1 MMLTIGVTLAAL
13 TWSAN
18 AFADY
23 TEHGYIKVRDG
34 VELAY
39 TVIRPSQTGSYP
51 TLLNFAGYTSGSD
64 PGSSNAIQP
73 SEMVKAGYATIGV
86 NVRGSG
92 CSGGTFEVYDP
103 RWGTDGYDV
112 VEWIAR
118 QPWSTGKVGLWGGSF
133 PGITQLMVAPTRPP
147 HLRAIE
153 PISIIGDTYRDVAF
167 PGGIENI
174 VFPHL
179 WWGEQNESALGNLPP
194 AAQQGD
200 AKCLANWSA
209 STAQNP
215 PSSVPVLFAQH
226 QFNDAFWRGH
236 APGSHISA
244 IDVPALFFT
253 QWQDEQVG
261 GHVSVAYSQP
271 NPSRSWV
278 VTSNGNHAWVLCDE
292 CVDLQKRFFAWTLK
306 GEDTGFGA
314 VPHYQV
320 WQESTN
326 FTDPKT
332 GAHGHKSWSMP
343 FRTWPPPLAPMTL
356 NLRAGHRLSFT
367 GAADGESPDSYD
379 YPRTSP
385 SVGDP
390 LARLEGVNGV
400 GDSWSKSGAPGSGG
414 LVFTSPPFSQ
424 DRVLSTASADLWL
437 SSTAAD
443 TDVQVTLSEVRPDGS
458 ETYIERGWLRAS
470 HRKLDAAAST
480 PLRPVQTHLES
491 DAAPLAPGV
500 PTPIRVEVFPFAHT
514 IRQGS
519 ALRMIIDA
527 PTGLTGFWGFDF
539 LKTPAVDAAYH
550 DPAHPSRLVVG
561 VIPGEQ
567 ARAPLPACDT
577 LQNQPCRSSIAT
589 VPPADTAPATV
600 SIAGTPCSRGGSV
613 AFGLRLTG
621 GSLRSALPWI
631 DDLPVTARTAIVH
644 GAPVVTLSGP
654 MGGDHEARLAL
665 TTSSGELVTVKR
677 AYRACAAS
685 RARQAHR
692 VRRRRR
698 HRSGARRVAR

>member
-1 MMLTIGVTLAAL
+1 MSIRRLLTVTIGVTLAAL

-18 AFADY
+18 AFGDY
-23 TEHGYIKVRDG
+23 TEHGYITVRDG
-34 VELAY
+34 VELSY

-51 TLLNFAGYTSGSD
+51 ALLNFAGYTSGSD
-64 PGSSNAIQP
+64 PGSSGAIP
-73 SEMVKAGYATIGV
+73 PAEMVKAGYATIGV

-103 RWGTDGYDV
+103 RWATDGYDV

-118 QPWSTGKVGLWGGSF
+118 QPWSTGNVGLWGGSF
-133 PGITQLMVAPTRPP
+133 PGITQLMVAGTRPP

-153 PISIIGDTYRDVAF
+153 PLSTIGDTYRDVAF

-179 WWGEQNESALGNLPP
+179 WFAEQNETAAGNLVP
-194 AAQQGD
+194 AAPQGD

-209 STAQNP
+209 STALNP
-215 PSSVPVLFAQH
+215 PSSVPLLFAEH
-226 QFNDAFWRGH
+226 QFDDPFWRGH
-236 APGSHISA
+236 APGSYIPGIA
-244 IDVPALFFT
+244 VPALFFT

-261 GHVSVAYSQP
+261 GRVSEAFSELD
-271 NPSRSWV
+271 PSRSWV
-278 VTSNGNHAWVLCDE
+278 VTSNGNHAWVLCNE

-306 GEDTGFGA
+306 GEDTGFAA

-332 GAHGHKSWSMP
+332 GAPGHKSWSMP
-343 FRTWPPPLAPMTL
+343 FRSWPPPLAPMTL

-367 GAADGESPDSYD
+367 RPADGESPDSYD
-379 YPRTSP
+379 YPRSSP

-390 LARLEGVNGV
+390 AARAAGVNAA
-400 GDSWSKSGAPGSGG
+400 GDSWSMSGGPSSGG

-424 DRVLSTASADLWL
+424 DRVVSTASADLWL

-480 PLRPVQTHLES
+480 PLRPVQTHLQS
-491 DAAPLAPGV
+491 DAAPLEPGV
-500 PTPIRVEVFPFAHT
+500 PTPMRVEVFPFAHT
-514 IRQGS
+514 IRRGS

-527 PTGLTGFWGFDF
+527 PTGLTGFWGFGY
-539 LKTPAVDAAYH
+539 LKTPAVDTVYH
-550 DPAHPSRLVVG
+550 DHAHPSRLVVG
-561 VIPGEQ
+561 VVPGEQ
-567 ARAPLPACDT
+567 AQAPLPACDT
-577 LQNQPCRSSIAT
+577 LQNQPCRPSIAA
-589 VPPADTAPATV
+589 VPPSDTAPPAL
-600 SIAGTPCSRGGSV
+600 SITNTPCSQGGNVEVALQLAGGSV
-613 AFGLRLTG
+613 KSVLA
-621 GSLRSALPWI
+621 WI
-631 DDLPVTARTAIVH
+631 DDRPVPARTAVAD
-644 GAPVVTLSGP
+644 GATVVTLTGP
-654 MGGDHEARLAL
+654 TGPDHTVRLAL

-677 AYRACAAS
+677 AYGVCAAS
-685 RARQAHR
+685 
-692 VRRRRR
+692 
-698 HRSGARRVAR
+698 GA